1 MATCGLIIVE
11 MKAYNDLAISLPVY
25 FKSVKN

>member
-11 MKAYNDLAISLPVY
+11 TKADNELELSLLVY
-25 FKSVKN
+25 FKSVKK

>member
-11 MKAYNDLAISLPVY
+11 MKADNDLAISLPVN
-25 FKSVKN
+25 FNSVKK

>member
-11 MKAYNDLAISLPVY
+11 MKADNGLAISLPVY
-25 FKSVKN
+25 LKSVKK